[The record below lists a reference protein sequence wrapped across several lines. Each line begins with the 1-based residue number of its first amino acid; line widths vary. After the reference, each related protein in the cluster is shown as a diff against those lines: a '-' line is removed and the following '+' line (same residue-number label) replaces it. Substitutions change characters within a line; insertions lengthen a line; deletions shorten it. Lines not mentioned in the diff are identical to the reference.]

1 MNKYTFKQEYTDE
14 YDQVYEVKHTF
25 YADTHTEIA
34 ERFNEFLRGAGFHF
48 NPNESYQLVP
58 DETEEGWLDSCEAQ
72 SAWDNADEWEETFEE
87 ETEEPTTQEYMSG
100 LDHSA
105 GAVWPFPLSRPTEGE
120 VPFPN
125 WGGEKCGKC
134 GMTRAEMGQ
143 NVCWEA
149 TGCGLGLNP
158 TITTNHE

>member
-1 MNKYTFKQEYTDE
+1 MDE
-14 YDQVYEVKHTF
+14 YE
-25 YADTHTEIA
+25 
-34 ERFNEFLRGAGFHF
+34 
-48 NPNESYQLVP
+48 PESQ
-58 DETEEGWLDSCEAQ
+58 
-72 SAWDNADEWEETFEE
+72 WDNDEWEETLEE
-87 ETEEPTTQEYMSG
+87 ENPTKKYMND

-105 GAVWPFPLSRPTEGE
+105 GAVWPFPLTRPTEGE

-134 GMTRAEMGQ
+134 GMTREQMGQ

>member
-25 YADTHTEIA
+25 YADTHDEIA
-34 ERFNEFLRGAGFHF
+34 ERFNEFLRGAGFIF

-58 DETEEGWLDSCEAQ
+58 DETDVDWYKDEDEPESQ
-72 SAWDNADEWEETFEE
+72 WDNDEWEESFEE
-87 ETEEPTTQEYMSG
+87 ENTTETYMND

-105 GAVWPFPLSRPTEGE
+105 GAVWPFPTTRPQEGTE
-120 VPFPN
+120 FPN
-125 WGGEKCGKC
+125 WGGEKCPKC
-134 GMTRAEMGQ
+134 AMTREQMGQ